1 MNNIRFWGSECAQN
15 IKPNIL
21 ACFNELTRIMLFF
34 FIILTQLILYIR
46 STCTGGWG
54 FMTDT
59 CR

>member
-34 FIILTQLILYIR
+34 FYNFNPTNFIYKEYMHRWLGIY
-46 STCTGGWG
+46 
-54 FMTDT
+54 D
-59 CR
+59 